1 MTLEIKTSNLEPI
14 RQTYAYIE
22 RRFGNKPAT
31 RYQEVSFD
39 VQGTENFHYR
49 PLWKPDKTLN
59 DKTHT
64 ALLMQDWYV
73 LKDPRQFYYG
83 AYVQHRAR
91 LQDTAESNYA
101 FFEKRGLVANLS
113 EEAKVKI
120 IQFLLPFR
128 YVEQTANLHMMSGSA
143 YGYGTVITQACI
155 FAAMDRLGM
164 AQYISRIGLM
174 IDGNSGESLLQAKQA
189 WMDDPAWQP
198 MRRLCEESLL
208 EQDWFKLFTLQ
219 NLLIDSMLQAL
230 VYGQFDQWLVDNGA
244 RDIAM
249 LTEFMQDCLKDLRR
263 WNDTVFKAAAAESPA
278 NTALIQDWLQ
288 ELMPQVQAA
297 FIAWSS
303 AALGQVEIDQALD
316 LIHERCKKAGLSLAT
331 DPSAS

>member
-1 MTLEIKTSNLEPI
+1 MTLEIKTSNLAPI

-39 VQGTENFHYR
+39 VQATTNFHYR

-64 ALLMQDWYV
+64 ALQMQDWYV
-73 LKDPRQFYYG
+73 FKDPRQFYYG

-101 FFEKRGLVANLS
+101 FFEKRFLVENIS
-113 EEAKVKI
+113 EDVKQKI
-120 IQFLLPFR
+120 ITCLLPFR

-164 AQYISRIGLM
+164 AQYISRIGLAL
-174 IDGNSGESLLQAKQA
+174 DGNTGESLQQAKEA
-189 WMDDPAWQP
+189 WMNDAAWQP
-198 MRRLCEESLL
+198 LRKLCEQSLT
-208 EQDWFKLFTLQ
+208 EQDWFKLYVLQ
-219 NLLIDSMLQAL
+219 NLLIDSCIQSL
-230 VYGQFDQWLVDNGA
+230 VYGQFDQYLVENGA
-244 RDIAM
+244 RDVAM
-249 LTEFMQDCLKDLRR
+249 LTEFMQDCLTDLRK
-263 WNDTVFKAAAAESPA
+263 WSDPVFKLAIAESEE
-278 NTALIQDWLQ
+278 NKALIQGWIA
-288 ELMPQVQAA
+288 ELLPQVQEA
-297 FIAWSS
+297 FSAW
-303 AALGQVEIDQALD
+303 AGLALGDSNIEQAVA
-316 LIHERCKKAGLSLAT
+316 LITERSKKAGLA
-331 DPSAS
+331 DI

>member
-1 MTLEIKTSNLEPI
+1 MTLEIKTSNLAPI

-39 VQGTENFHYR
+39 VQATTNFHYR

-64 ALLMQDWYV
+64 ALQMQDWYV
-73 LKDPRQFYYG
+73 FKDPRQFYYG

-101 FFEKRGLVANLS
+101 FFEKRFLVENIS
-113 EEAKVKI
+113 EDVKQKI
-120 IQFLLPFR
+120 ITCLLPFR

-164 AQYISRIGLM
+164 AQYISRIGLAL
-174 IDGNSGESLLQAKQA
+174 DGNTGESLQQAKEA
-189 WMDDPAWQP
+189 WMNDAAWQP
-198 MRRLCEESLL
+198 LRKLCEQSLT
-208 EQDWFKLFTLQ
+208 EQDWFKLYVLQ
-219 NLLIDSMLQAL
+219 NLLIDSCMQSL
-230 VYGQFDQWLVDNGA
+230 VYGQFDQYLVENGA
-244 RDIAM
+244 RDVAM
-249 LTEFMQDCLKDLRR
+249 LTEFMQDCLTDLRK
-263 WNDTVFKAAAAESPA
+263 WSDPVFKLAIAESEE
-278 NTALIQDWLQ
+278 NKALIQGWIA
-288 ELMPQVQAA
+288 ELLPQVQEA
-297 FIAWSS
+297 FSAW
-303 AALGQVEIDQALD
+303 AGLALGDSNIEQAVA
-316 LIHERCKKAGLSLAT
+316 LIAERSKKAGLA
-331 DPSAS
+331 DI

>member
-1 MTLEIKTSNLEPI
+1 MTLEIKTSNLAPI

-39 VQGTENFHYR
+39 VQATTNFHYR

-64 ALLMQDWYV
+64 ALQMQDWYV
-73 LKDPRQFYYG
+73 FKDPRQFYYG

-101 FFEKRGLVANLS
+101 FFEKRFLVENIS
-113 EEAKVKI
+113 EDVKQKI
-120 IQFLLPFR
+120 ITCLLPFR

-164 AQYISRIGLM
+164 AQYISRIGLAL
-174 IDGNSGESLLQAKQA
+174 DGNTGESLQQAKEA
-189 WMDDPAWQP
+189 WMNDVAWQP
-198 MRRLCEESLL
+198 LRKLCEQSLT
-208 EQDWFKLFTLQ
+208 EQDWFKLYVLQ
-219 NLLIDSMLQAL
+219 NLLIDSCIQSL
-230 VYGQFDQWLVDNGA
+230 VYGQFDQYLVENGA
-244 RDIAM
+244 RDVAM
-249 LTEFMQDCLKDLRR
+249 LTEFMQDCLTDLRK
-263 WNDTVFKAAAAESPA
+263 WSDPVFKLAIAESEE
-278 NTALIQDWLQ
+278 NKALIQDWIA
-288 ELMPQVQAA
+288 ELLPQVQEA
-297 FIAWSS
+297 FSAWAGLALADSNIEQAVALIA
-303 AALGQVEIDQALD
+303 
-316 LIHERCKKAGLSLAT
+316 ERSKKAGLA
-331 DPSAS
+331 DI

>member
-1 MTLEIKTSNLEPI
+1 MTLEIKTSNLAPI

-39 VQGTENFHYR
+39 VQATTNFHYR

-64 ALLMQDWYV
+64 ALQMQDWYV
-73 LKDPRQFYYG
+73 FKDPRQFYYG

-101 FFEKRGLVANLS
+101 FFEKRFLVENLS
-113 EEAKVKI
+113 EEVKQKI
-120 IQFLLPFR
+120 ITCLLPFR

-164 AQYISRIGLM
+164 AQYISRIGLAL
-174 IDGNSGESLLQAKQA
+174 DGNTGESLQQAKEA
-189 WMDDPAWQP
+189 WMNDAAWQP
-198 MRRLCEESLL
+198 LRKLCEQSLT
-208 EQDWFKLFTLQ
+208 EQDWFKLYVLQ
-219 NLLIDSMLQAL
+219 NLLIDSCIQSL
-230 VYGQFDQWLVDNGA
+230 VYGQFDQYLVENGA
-244 RDIAM
+244 RDVAM
-249 LTEFMQDCLKDLRR
+249 LTEFMQDCLTDLRK
-263 WNDTVFKAAAAESPA
+263 WSDPVFKLAIAESEE
-278 NTALIQDWLQ
+278 NKALIQGWIA
-288 ELMPQVQAA
+288 ELLPQVQEA
-297 FIAWSS
+297 FSAW
-303 AALGQVEIDQALD
+303 AGLALGDSNIEQAVA
-316 LIHERCKKAGLSLAT
+316 LIAERSKKAGLA
-331 DPSAS
+331 DI

>member
-1 MTLEIKTSNLEPI
+1 MTLEIKTSSLAPI

-39 VQGTENFHYR
+39 VQATTNFHYR

-64 ALLMQDWYV
+64 ALQMQDWYV
-73 LKDPRQFYYG
+73 FKDPRQFYYG

-101 FFEKRGLVANLS
+101 FFEKRFLVENIS
-113 EEAKVKI
+113 EDVKQKI
-120 IQFLLPFR
+120 ITCLLPFR

-164 AQYISRIGLM
+164 AQYISRIGLAL
-174 IDGNSGESLLQAKQA
+174 DGNTGESLQQAKEA
-189 WMDDPAWQP
+189 WMNDAAWQP
-198 MRRLCEESLL
+198 LRKLCEQSLT
-208 EQDWFKLFTLQ
+208 EQDWFKLYVLQ
-219 NLLIDSMLQAL
+219 NLLIDSCIQSL
-230 VYGQFDQWLVDNGA
+230 VYRQFDQYLVENGA
-244 RDIAM
+244 RDVAM
-249 LTEFMQDCLKDLRR
+249 LTEFMQDCLSDLRK
-263 WNDTVFKAAAAESPA
+263 WSDPVFKLAIAESEE
-278 NTALIQDWLQ
+278 NKALIQGWIA
-288 ELMPQVQAA
+288 ELLPQVQEA
-297 FIAWSS
+297 FSAW
-303 AALGQVEIDQALD
+303 AGLALGDSNIEQAVA
-316 LIHERCKKAGLSLAT
+316 LIAERSKKAGLA
-331 DPSAS
+331 DI

>member
-1 MTLEIKTSNLEPI
+1 MTLEIKTSNLAPI

-39 VQGTENFHYR
+39 VQATTNFHYR

-64 ALLMQDWYV
+64 ALQMQDWYV
-73 LKDPRQFYYG
+73 FKDPRQFYYG

-101 FFEKRGLVANLS
+101 FFEKRFLVENIS
-113 EEAKVKI
+113 EDVKQKI
-120 IQFLLPFR
+120 ITCLLPFR

-164 AQYISRIGLM
+164 AQYISRIGLAL
-174 IDGNSGESLLQAKQA
+174 DGNTGESLQQAKEA
-189 WMDDPAWQP
+189 WMNDGAWQP
-198 MRRLCEESLL
+198 LRKLCEQSLT
-208 EQDWFKLFTLQ
+208 EQDWFKLYVLQ
-219 NLLIDSMLQAL
+219 NLLIDSCMQSL
-230 VYGQFDQWLVDNGA
+230 VYGQFDQYLVENGA
-244 RDIAM
+244 RDVAM
-249 LTEFMQDCLKDLRR
+249 LTEFMQDCLTDLRK
-263 WNDTVFKAAAAESPA
+263 WSDPVFKLAIAESEE
-278 NTALIQDWLQ
+278 NKALIQGWIA
-288 ELMPQVQAA
+288 ELLPQVQEA
-297 FIAWSS
+297 FSAWAGLALADSNIEQAVALIA
-303 AALGQVEIDQALD
+303 
-316 LIHERCKKAGLSLAT
+316 ERSKKAGLA
-331 DPSAS
+331 DI

>member
-14 RQTYAYIE
+14 RSTYAYIE

-39 VQGTENFHYR
+39 VQGAANFHYR

-59 DKTHT
+59 DSTHT
-64 ALLMQDWYV
+64 ALQMQDWYAF
-73 LKDPRQFYYG
+73 KDPRQFYYG

-91 LQDTAESNYA
+91 LQDIAESNYA
-101 FFEKRGLVANLS
+101 FFEKRGLADNLTD
-113 EEAKVKI
+113 EIKAKI
-120 IQFLLPFR
+120 ITCLLPLR

-164 AQYISRIGLM
+164 AQYLSRIGLLL
-174 IDGNSGESLLQAKQA
+174 DNNTGESLQQAKQA
-189 WMDDPAWQP
+189 WMNDASWQP
-198 MRRLCEESLL
+198 LRRLCEESLI

-230 VYGQFDQWLVDNGA
+230 VYGEFDQYLVDNGG
-244 RDIAM
+244 RDVAM
-249 LTEFMQDCLKDLRR
+249 LTEFMQDCLADLRK
-263 WNDTVFKAAAAESPA
+263 WSDTVFKTAVAESEH
-278 NTALIQDWLQ
+278 NKTLLEQWIQKL
-288 ELMPQVQAA
+288 LPQVQNALSTWSETA
-297 FIAWSS
+297 LSHSAIDAGLSLIA
-303 AALGQVEIDQALD
+303 
-316 LIHERCKKAGLSLAT
+316 ERCKKAGLNCDIT
-331 DPSAS
+331 V

>member
-1 MTLEIKTSNLEPI
+1 MTLEIKTSNLAPI

-39 VQGTENFHYR
+39 VQATTNFHYR

-64 ALLMQDWYV
+64 ALQMQDWYV
-73 LKDPRQFYYG
+73 FKDPRQFYYG

-101 FFEKRGLVANLS
+101 FFEKRFLVENIS
-113 EEAKVKI
+113 EDVKQKI
-120 IQFLLPFR
+120 ITCLLPFR

-164 AQYISRIGLM
+164 AQYISRIGLAL
-174 IDGNSGESLLQAKQA
+174 DGNTGECLQQAKDA
-189 WMDDPAWQP
+189 WMNDAAWQP
-198 MRRLCEESLL
+198 LRKLCEQSLT
-208 EQDWFKLFTLQ
+208 EQDWFKLYVLQ
-219 NLLIDSMLQAL
+219 NLLIDSCIQSL
-230 VYGQFDQWLVDNGA
+230 VYGQFDQYLVENGA
-244 RDIAM
+244 RDVAM
-249 LTEFMQDCLKDLRR
+249 LTEFMQECLNDLRK
-263 WNDTVFKAAAAESPA
+263 WSDPVLKLAIAESEE
-278 NTALIQDWLQ
+278 NKALIQGWIA
-288 ELMPQVQAA
+288 ELLPQVQKA
-297 FIAWSS
+297 FSAW
-303 AALGQVEIDQALD
+303 AGLALGDSNIEQAVA
-316 LIHERCKKAGLSLAT
+316 LIAERSKKAGLA
-331 DPSAS
+331 DI

>member
-14 RQTYAYIE
+14 RQTYAYTE

-39 VQGTENFHYR
+39 VQGAANFHYR

-64 ALLMQDWYV
+64 ALQMQDWYAF
-73 LKDPRQFYYG
+73 KDPRQFYYG
-83 AYVQHRAR
+83 TYVQHRAR

-101 FFEKRGLVANLS
+101 FFEKRHLVDNLTDA
-113 EEAKVKI
+113 AKAKI
-120 IQFLLPFR
+120 IQCLLPFR

-164 AQYISRIGLM
+164 AQYLSRIGLM
-174 IDGNSGESLLQAKQA
+174 IDGNTGESLQLAKQS
-189 WMDDPAWQP
+189 WMQDDAWQP
-198 MRRLCEESLL
+198 LRRLCEESLV
-208 EQDWFKLFTLQ
+208 EQDWFKLFLLQ
-219 NLLIDSMLQAL
+219 NLLIDSMMQSL
-230 VYGQFDQWLVDNGA
+230 VYGELDQWLVENGA

-249 LTEFMQDCLKDLRR
+249 LTEFVKDCLTDLRK
-263 WNDTVFKAAAAESPA
+263 WTDTVFKTAVAESAENKALIESWIAELLPQVHGA
-278 NTALIQDWLQ
+278 FSAWSGTALEQTT
-288 ELMPQVQAA
+288 A
-297 FIAWSS
+297 
-303 AALGQVEIDQALD
+303 DQAME
-316 LIHERCKKAGLSLAT
+316 LIAERCKKAGIALNQDAT
-331 DPSAS
+331 A

>member
-1 MTLEIKTSNLEPI
+1 MTLEIKTSNLVPI

-39 VQGTENFHYR
+39 VQATTNFHYR

-64 ALLMQDWYV
+64 ALQMQDWYV
-73 LKDPRQFYYG
+73 FKDPRQFYYG

-101 FFEKRGLVANLS
+101 FFEKRFLVENIS
-113 EEAKVKI
+113 EDVKQKI
-120 IQFLLPFR
+120 ITCLLPFR

-164 AQYISRIGLM
+164 AQYISRIGLAL
-174 IDGNSGESLLQAKQA
+174 DGNTGECLQQAKEA
-189 WMDDPAWQP
+189 WMNDTAWQP
-198 MRRLCEESLL
+198 LRKLCEQSLT
-208 EQDWFKLFTLQ
+208 EQDWFKLYVLQ
-219 NLLIDSMLQAL
+219 NLLIDSCIQNL
-230 VYGQFDQWLVDNGA
+230 VYGQFDQYLVENGA
-244 RDIAM
+244 RDVAM
-249 LTEFMQDCLKDLRR
+249 LTEFMQECLTDLRK
-263 WNDTVFKAAAAESPA
+263 WSDPVFKLAIAESEE
-278 NTALIQDWLQ
+278 NKALIQSWIA
-288 ELMPQVQAA
+288 ELLPQVQDA
-297 FIAWSS
+297 FSAW
-303 AALGQVEIDQALD
+303 AGLALGDRNIEQAVA
-316 LIHERCKKAGLSLAT
+316 LIAERSKKAGLA
-331 DPSAS
+331 DI